1 VVLVCA
7 TRLAHSGQLAADAS
21 ISGTLQDPKWQGDI
35 KADGL
40 NIVSLLDGV
49 DLRDGILRAKL
60 QGTRLDITELRL
72 KGGKG
77 SQARILGYSGNLT
90 RAPEDGGQLTGS
102 GYAQFTPPGT
112 GANRA

>member
-7 TRLAHSGQLAADAS
+7 TGLAHSGQLAADAS

-90 RAPEDGGQLTGS
+90 RAPKTAASLPARAMPSSHHRVGL
-102 GYAQFTPPGT
+102 
-112 GANRA
+112 NRA